1 MRKDSAMA
9 TRRTITR
16 NGVRIRITTVTTTR
30 PGRATVTVR
39 RTA

>member
-1 MRKDSAMA
+1 MA
-9 TRRTITR
+9 TRRTTRTITR

-39 RTA
+39 ATP